1 MTFDK
6 SKDFTKRTQ
15 SDQILR
21 DKACR
26 IASNSKCDGYQVYYL
41 FKDNI

>member
-6 SKDFTKRTQ
+6 SKDFTKRNQ

-26 IASNSKCDGYQVYYL
+26 IASNSKYDFYQVYYL